1 MAEAADAKKHQE
13 ELADEALRVKN
24 FLEDYWQFNEIDL
37 KGQHS
42 SPSDLVRAQYS
53 VPGSSVKRY
62 VCGYAP
68 GYHCFE
74 SCVSACKVSAP
85 SPSHHPT
92 CSLSGNSNASRR
104 TCTLK
109 MPA

>member
-1 MAEAADAKKHQE
+1 MSEAADAKKHQE

-37 KGQHS
+37 KGLHS

-92 CSLSGNSNASRR
+92 CSRE
-104 TCTLK
+104 TLTRL
-109 MPA
+109 AELVC